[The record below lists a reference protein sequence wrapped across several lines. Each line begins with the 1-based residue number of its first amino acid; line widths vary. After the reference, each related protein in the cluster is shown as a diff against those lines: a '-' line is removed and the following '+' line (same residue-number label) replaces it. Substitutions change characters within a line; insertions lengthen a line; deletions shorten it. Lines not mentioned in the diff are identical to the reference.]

1 MTNGKAGVIHPAA
14 IGSPKIMG
22 LEVIKKLAIKQAA
35 IASSNDNPK
44 AIPTGAAASAVA
56 PDMTKPCKNSAVNS
70 LVCMKGILSVN
81 GPHFIPFLFIFF
93 PYSHFDNSAIP
104 SSKPFNVKGYIL
116 LSNKSL
122 KMHTDDV

>member
-35 IASSNDNPK
+35 IASSRDNHS

-56 PDMTKPCKNSAVNS
+56 PDMTKPCKNSAVKS

-93 PYSHFDNSAIP
+93 PYNHFDNSAIP
-104 SSKPFNVKGYIL
+104 SSKPLSVKGNIL
-116 LSNKSL
+116 SSIRCLEISIE
-122 KMHTDDV
+122 DE

>member
-35 IASSNDNPK
+35 IASSKDNPR

-56 PDMTKPCKNSAVNS
+56 PDITKPCKNSAVNS
-70 LVCMKGILSVN
+70 LVCMKGILNVN
-81 GPHFIPFLFIFF
+81 GPHFIPFLFILF
-93 PYSHFDNSAIP
+93 P
-104 SSKPFNVKGYIL
+104 L
-116 LSNKSL
+116 
-122 KMHTDDV
+122 